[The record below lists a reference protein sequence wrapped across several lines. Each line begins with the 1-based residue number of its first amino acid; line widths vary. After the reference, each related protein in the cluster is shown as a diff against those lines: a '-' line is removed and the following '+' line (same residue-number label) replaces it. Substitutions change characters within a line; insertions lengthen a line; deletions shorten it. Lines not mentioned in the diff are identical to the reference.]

1 MSSEVVTIPVPP
13 QKKINNKLKF
23 KREDKN
29 YIVKK
34 MFISNQKKY
43 DLLVLEI
50 DFLVNIDKIN
60 KNIGHNLIS
69 NSFVIRNIENVNL
82 QQIEYLFSQI
92 NLYINSYLNSYKET
106 LNLNQMNEFIQI
118 INHLFE
124 KSKNI

>member
-1 MSSEVVTIPVPP
+1 
-13 QKKINNKLKF
+13 
-23 KREDKN
+23 
-29 YIVKK
+29 

-43 DLLVLEI
+43 DLLDLEI

-60 KNIGHNLIS
+60 KKIGQNLIS

>member
-1 MSSEVVTIPVPP
+1 MSSEVVTIPIPP
-13 QKKINNKLKF
+13 KINNKLKF

-34 MFISNQKKY
+34 IFISNQKKY
-43 DLLVLEI
+43 DLLDLEI

-60 KNIGHNLIS
+60 KKIGQKMIS

-92 NLYINSYLNSYKET
+92 NSYINSYKEI
-106 LNLNQMNEFIQI
+106 LNLNKINELIKI
-118 INHLFE
+118 INNLFE
-124 KSKNI
+124 KSKK

>member
-23 KREDKN
+23 KREDKD

-34 MFISNQKKY
+34 LFISKKKY
-43 DLLVLEI
+43 DLLDLEI

-60 KNIGHNLIS
+60 KKIGHNLIS

-92 NLYINSYLNSYKET
+92 NLYINSYLNSFK
-106 LNLNQMNEFIQI
+106 L
-118 INHLFE
+118 
-124 KSKNI
+124 

>member
-13 QKKINNKLKF
+13 KKHRNFKNRFNKNDKNKL
-23 KREDKN
+23 
-29 YIVKK
+29 
-34 MFISNQKKY
+34 FISKKKY
-43 DLLVLEI
+43 DLLDLEI

-60 KNIGHNLIS
+60 KKIGHNLIS

-92 NLYINSYLNSYKET
+92 NLYINSYLNSYEET
-106 LNLNQMNEFIQI
+106 LNLNEMNEFIQI
-118 INHLFE
+118 INNLFE

>member
-23 KREDKN
+23 KREDKD

-43 DLLVLEI
+43 NLLDLEI

-60 KNIGHNLIS
+60 KKIGHNLIS

-92 NLYINSYLNSYKET
+92 NLYINSYLNSYEET
-106 LNLNQMNEFIQI
+106 LNLNEMNEFIQI
-118 INHLFE
+118 INNLFE

>member
-34 MFISNQKKY
+34 IFISNQKKY
-43 DLLVLEI
+43 DLLDLEI

-60 KNIGHNLIS
+60 KKIGHKLIS

-92 NLYINSYLNSYKET
+92 NLYINSYLNSYEET
-106 LNLNQMNEFIQI
+106 LNLNEMNEFIQI
-118 INHLFE
+118 INNLFE